1 MPTLLLTG
9 ATGHVGAA
17 LLPRLLA
24 LPGQR
29 VLALVRARD
38 ADHLAARRRTLLAE
52 SGAPDTDRLELV
64 AGDTSAPG
72 LGLSTPDRARILDQ
86 VDGVLHSAASVRFD
100 LPEDTAAAQN
110 LEATSTVLAL
120 CDALAERGR
129 LRRYDHVS
137 TCYVAGDRTG
147 RVLETECDEG
157 QGFRN
162 SYEWSKCQAEG
173 RVRAA
178 QARGLPACIHR
189 PSIVVGDSHTGATRS
204 FNVLYWPLKIYARGW
219 WRTLPGRLDARVDLV
234 PVDWLADAMVA
245 LVQDPA
251 SLGRCVHLAQ
261 GDAAL
266 TIADTMARVQAVTG
280 GPPLRVVDQAR
291 YRRFVRPLL
300 WPFFQTARG
309 RRIRRGGDAYLPYC
323 QQNPLFDTTWRD
335 RLLPGLP
342 PPPPL
347 EVLETILRF
356 ALAQDFG
363 ERDGEAKLSG

>member
-24 LPGQR
+24 DPGQR

-38 ADHLAARRRTLLAE
+38 ADHLAQRRRTLLLE

-64 AGDTSAPG
+64 AGDTSLPG
-72 LGLSTPDRARILDQ
+72 LGLAPRDRGRIIDQ
-86 VDGVLHSAASVRFD
+86 ADAVLHSAASVRFD
-100 LPEDTAAAQN
+100 LPEQTAAAQN
-110 LEATSTVLAL
+110 LQATEAVLDL
-120 CDALAERGR
+120 CDTLAAQGR

-137 TCYVAGDRTG
+137 TCYVAGDRAD
-147 RVLETECDEG
+147 RALETECDQG

-162 SYEWSKCQAEG
+162 SYEWSKCQAEL

-189 PSIVVGDSHTGATRS
+189 PSVVVGDSHTGATRS

-234 PVDWLADAMVA
+234 PVDWLADAVVA
-245 LVQDPA
+245 LHRDPH

-261 GDAAL
+261 GEAAL
-266 TIADTMARVQAVTG
+266 TIAQTMERVREVTG

-300 WPFFQTARG
+300 WPFFQTPRG

-323 QQNPLFDTTWRD
+323 EQNPLFDTTWRD
-335 RLLPGLP
+335 RLLPELP

-347 EVLETILRF
+347 AVLETILRF

-363 ERDGEAKLSG
+363 DRPDRG

>member
-9 ATGHVGAA
+9 ATGHVGGA

-24 LPGQR
+24 LPDQR

-38 ADHLAARRRTLLAE
+38 ADHLAARRRTLLAAT
-52 SGAPDTDRLELV
+52 GAPDTDRLELL
-64 AGDTSAPG
+64 AGDTTAPG
-72 LGLSTPDRARILDQ
+72 LGLTASDREAVFDQ
-86 VDGVLHSAASVRFD
+86 VDSVLHSAASVRFD
-100 LPEDTAAAQN
+100 LPEDAAAAQN
-110 LEATSTVLAL
+110 LEATATVLAL
-120 CDALAERGR
+120 CQDLAERGR

-137 TCYVAGDRTG
+137 TCYVAGDRAG
-147 RVLETECDEG
+147 RALETERDLG

-173 RVRAA
+173 RVHLARD
-178 QARGLPACIHR
+178 RGLPVCVHR
-189 PSIVVGDSHTGATRS
+189 PSIVVGDSRTGATRS
-204 FNVLYWPLKIYARGW
+204 FNVLYWPLKTYTRGW
-219 WRTLPGRLDARVDLV
+219 WRTLPGRLDALVDLV

-245 LVQDPA
+245 LHRDPA
-251 SLGRCVHLAQ
+251 SLGRTVHLAQ

-266 TIADTMARVQAVTG
+266 TIAQTMERVRAVTG

-323 QQNPLFDTTWRD
+323 ERNPLFDTTWRD
-335 RLLPGLP
+335 RLLPDLAP
-342 PPPPL
+342 PPPAA
-347 EVLETILRF
+347 VLETVLRF
-356 ALAQDFG
+356 AMARDFG
-363 ERDGEAKLSG
+363 ERDAGG